1 MFVGMVFFSKA
12 LKHPCTNKTQIMKKG
27 YDCWYMEETRLYYI
41 FWGYCSLHF
50 ICIKLTLS
58 CLSDW
63 LTDWLIVYLHRYQ
76 VTTFYLFFLTL
87 LVFLYHFLV
96 LVNATQFAN
105 FHTKLTVAYPS
116 ITNSIFRWKSK
127 NQPLI
132 RLYVRLFVIRK
143 NEIIQPPG
151 LIFVRTYSH
160 SFCGKTWCQK
170 MRAVNGYQY
179 SVLIK
184 NWHEITAKIHRNK

>member
-1 MFVGMVFFSKA
+1 MIVGIWKKNAFVLYFLGVLFFTFHLHQINPFMSFWLADCVYTFYIDTRLPLFIYFFS
-12 LKHPCTNKTQIMKKG
+12 PFWCF
-27 YDCWYMEETRLYYI
+27 YI
-41 FWGYCSLHF
+41 
-50 ICIKLTLS
+50 I
-58 CLSDW
+58 
-63 LTDWLIVYLHRYQ
+63 
-76 VTTFYLFFLTL
+76 
-87 LVFLYHFLV
+87 FLV

-105 FHTKLTVAYPS
+105 FYTELTVVYRS
-116 ITNSIFRWKSK
+116 IKNSIFRWKSK

-170 MRAVNGYQY
+170 MRAANGYQY

-184 NWHEITAKIHRNK
+184 NWHEITAKIHWNK